1 MCFITTIILSL
12 NYDNKNINLNL
23 YIFKLIYLPLCF
35 IPLYCIFSVSLW
47 GVYLVDLFLY
57 IDICLLGFFLL
68 KMESLNPGNSGG
80 GVGSQGP
87 GGQGDPGQNPNNHSN
102 LIYLQDK
109 DTHKKN
115 SDISLRFWN
124 VQQGLWPDFSP
135 EKKVYEYAAIYKKW
149 DTDWKSLT
157 TGEAAFLKMVFYQH
171 TDYIRPENRPLLKG
185 LGNNLPID
193 CKNPI
198 LGPLSRYSNIGI
210 KQDGYYIYLHMKR
223 ILPNYDAAQD
233 ELAFYSPKCIENK
246 PKP

>member
-1 MCFITTIILSL
+1 MRTTKPTQTSCICVSAYAKCFFFALNSRFGLFSILIEKTPFFALIILICVISRLFIKYVVFLGFSNLYIAIFTMCFITTIILSL

-68 KMESLNPGNSGG
+68 KMESLNPGNSGV

-124 VQQGLWPDFSP
+124 VQQGL
-135 EKKVYEYAAIYKKW
+135 
-149 DTDWKSLT
+149 
-157 TGEAAFLKMVFYQH
+157 
-171 TDYIRPENRPLLKG
+171 
-185 LGNNLPID
+185 
-193 CKNPI
+193 
-198 LGPLSRYSNIGI
+198 
-210 KQDGYYIYLHMKR
+210 
-223 ILPNYDAAQD
+223 
-233 ELAFYSPKCIENK
+233 
-246 PKP
+246 